1 MKDRTFFKR
10 LVSVAFCGMCMASS
24 MAQVTLNIDAGQRGA
39 SIGGRHY
46 GIFFE
51 EINHAG
57 DGGLYAELIHNRS
70 FEDNASNP
78 DKWWAVGNA
87 RMAVVTDGMLNE
99 AQEHALEL
107 EFKGAGDGVRNE
119 GFWGIHV
126 VNGQTYKLSF
136 WIKGSPAYKGVLTAE
151 LQTEGGQ
158 SLGSRELAVD
168 VGSEWTKLT
177 AEITATGEARDGWF
191 ALKGSVPGTVVLD
204 MVSLFPPTYKGRDNG
219 CRIDL
224 AEKLEAMKPSF
235 VRFPGGCYVEGHY
248 ANGKTNRFEWKNTIG
263 PIEERPGHMNQNWG
277 YRVSD
282 GFGFHEMLQL
292 TEDLGAEPLFVVNM
306 GMGHAWV
313 EDYTR
318 IDEYIQEALDA
329 IEYCNGDA
337 KTTKWGALRA
347 KNGHPEPFNLRL
359 LEIGNENYNF
369 SSENNNDQS
378 DHYAE
383 RYEQFRKAI
392 KAKYPELIDRFNIPL
407 DESPRRCV
415 NQIKDWKEM
424 SEKLLSDTELSHER
438 SKEYASY
445 IKDSMINELTELNR
459 TLMLSIDVIP
469 VPTDEAVREMQNRLL
484 GVETNV
490 TNWQRRQ
497 NSNNNFSAVVPY
509 DLEQQRKET
518 REMLD
523 DLTTRDQRMMF
534 AVVTLVHLADSKEEL
549 DSDTE
554 TLQSIARKHLCQLST
569 LNWQQAEGLV
579 TALPLG
585 LRRIDA
591 LRTLTTEALAVLM
604 PFKAQEIRHQ
614 GGVYYGQN
622 TISKNLILANR
633 WELLNANGFVL
644 GVSGSGKSFTAKREM
659 VGLALAAENGDGGV
673 PDDIIVIDPE
683 SEYRPLIEGLGGEV
697 IEVSATSPN
706 HINAMDMEQGYGDG
720 ENPVVLKSEFLLSL
734 CEQLM
739 GSGKLSAK
747 EKSII
752 DRCAAQCYR
761 EYIRRG
767 YTGAV
772 PTLQD
777 FHAELLRQ
785 PEPEARDV
793 ALAIELFTEGSLNT
807 FAKPTNVDTN
817 SRILCYDIRDLGRQ
831 LLPVGMLVVL
841 DSIFNR
847 IIRNRQQGRNTWIY
861 IDEIYLLFQHEYSAN
876 FLFTLWKRVRK
887 YRACCTGITQNVD
900 DLLQSHTARTMLAN
914 SEFLVMLNQAAT
926 DRTELARLLNIS
938 DNQLSYITNVDSGR
952 GLIKCGSA
960 IVPFM
965 DHFPKNNLYR
975 LMSTKPSEADA
986 AV

>member
-1 MKDRTFFKR
+1 MIKTLQNTLKQDKEQFTVPRSVQDAIPIRRIWPDGIFQFGSKFSKCIRFSDINYAIASKEDKTAMFLNYSELLNALDTGSTTKITINNKRLHRQNFEETILLPPRGDFLDGYRAEYNAMLTDKVTDASNSVVQERYITVSTHKKTVDEARTFFDRVIGDVTSR
-10 LVSVAFCGMCMASS
+10 LNKLDSHS
-24 MAQVTLNIDAGQRGA
+24 
-39 SIGGRHY
+39 
-46 GIFFE
+46 E
-51 EINHAG
+51 E
-57 DGGLYAELIHNRS
+57 
-70 FEDNASNP
+70 
-78 DKWWAVGNA
+78 
-87 RMAVVTDGMLNE
+87 
-99 AQEHALEL
+99 
-107 EFKGAGDGVRNE
+107 
-119 GFWGIHV
+119 
-126 VNGQTYKLSF
+126 
-136 WIKGSPAYKGVLTAE
+136 
-151 LQTEGGQ
+151 
-158 SLGSRELAVD
+158 
-168 VGSEWTKLT
+168 
-177 AEITATGEARDGWF
+177 
-191 ALKGSVPGTVVLD
+191 
-204 MVSLFPPTYKGRDNG
+204 
-219 CRIDL
+219 
-224 AEKLEAMKPSF
+224 
-235 VRFPGGCYVEGHY
+235 
-248 ANGKTNRFEWKNTIG
+248 
-263 PIEERPGHMNQNWG
+263 
-277 YRVSD
+277 
-282 GFGFHEMLQL
+282 
-292 TEDLGAEPLFVVNM
+292 
-306 GMGHAWV
+306 
-313 EDYTR
+313 
-318 IDEYIQEALDA
+318 LDA
-329 IEYCNGDA
+329 IERLRILHDFYRVGEETEFHFDLKDSMRKGASYKDAICPDSMEFKKDHFVMGD
-337 KTTKWGALRA
+337 
-347 KNGHPEPFNLRL
+347 
-359 LEIGNENYNF
+359 
-369 SSENNNDQS
+369 
-378 DHYAE
+378 
-383 RYEQFRKAI
+383 
-392 KAKYPELIDRFNIPL
+392 
-407 DESPRRCV
+407 
-415 NQIKDWKEM
+415 
-424 SEKLLSDTELSHER
+424 KLGRVLFL
-438 SKEYASY
+438 KEYASY

-622 TISKNLILANR
+622 VISKNLILANR

-659 VGLALAAENGDGGV
+659 VGLALAAKNGAGGL

-807 FAKPTNVDTN
+807 FAKPTNVDTDA
-817 SRILCYDIRDLGRQ
+817 RILCYDIRDLGRQ

-965 DHFPKNNLYR
+965 DNFPKNRLYK
-975 LMSTKPSEADA
+975 LMTTKPSDTDGTIGMGRA
-986 AV
+986 A

>member
-1 MKDRTFFKR
+1 MFLNYSELLNALDTGSTTKITINNKRLNRQNFEETILIPSHGDFLDGYRAEYNTMLTDKVTDASNSVVQERYIAVSTHKKSIEEARTFFDRITNDITSR
-10 LVSVAFCGMCMASS
+10 LSK
-24 MAQVTLNIDAGQRGA
+24 LDAH
-39 SIGGRHY
+39 S
-46 GIFFE
+46 E
-51 EINHAG
+51 E
-57 DGGLYAELIHNRS
+57 
-70 FEDNASNP
+70 
-78 DKWWAVGNA
+78 
-87 RMAVVTDGMLNE
+87 
-99 AQEHALEL
+99 
-107 EFKGAGDGVRNE
+107 
-119 GFWGIHV
+119 
-126 VNGQTYKLSF
+126 
-136 WIKGSPAYKGVLTAE
+136 
-151 LQTEGGQ
+151 
-158 SLGSRELAVD
+158 
-168 VGSEWTKLT
+168 
-177 AEITATGEARDGWF
+177 
-191 ALKGSVPGTVVLD
+191 
-204 MVSLFPPTYKGRDNG
+204 
-219 CRIDL
+219 
-224 AEKLEAMKPSF
+224 
-235 VRFPGGCYVEGHY
+235 
-248 ANGKTNRFEWKNTIG
+248 
-263 PIEERPGHMNQNWG
+263 
-277 YRVSD
+277 
-282 GFGFHEMLQL
+282 
-292 TEDLGAEPLFVVNM
+292 
-306 GMGHAWV
+306 
-313 EDYTR
+313 
-318 IDEYIQEALDA
+318 LDA
-329 IEYCNGDA
+329 IERLRILHDFYRVGEETEFRFDLKDSMRKGSSYKDA
-337 KTTKWGALRA
+337 ICPDSMEFKKDHFAM
-347 KNGHPEPFNLRL
+347 
-359 LEIGNENYNF
+359 GNKVGRVLF
-369 SSENNNDQS
+369 
-378 DHYAE
+378 
-383 RYEQFRKAI
+383 
-392 KAKYPELIDRFNIPL
+392 L
-407 DESPRRCV
+407 
-415 NQIKDWKEM
+415 
-424 SEKLLSDTELSHER
+424 
-438 SKEYASY
+438 KEYASY
-445 IKDSMINELTELNR
+445 IKDSMINELTEVNR

-554 TLQSIARKHLCQLST
+554 TLQAIARKHLCQPST
-569 LNWQQAEGLV
+569 LNWQQADGLV

-604 PFKAQEIRHQ
+604 PFKAQEIRHR

-622 TISKNLILANR
+622 VISKNLILANR

-659 VGLALAAENGDGGV
+659 VGLALAAENGEGGT

-761 EYIRRG
+761 EYIRGGYRG
-767 YTGAV
+767 TA

-807 FAKPTNVDTN
+807 FAKPTNVNTS

-965 DHFPKNNLYR
+965 DNFPRHTRLYQ
-975 LMSTKPSEADA
+975 LMTTKPSDSDDA
-986 AV
+986 GDLGRAA

>member
-1 MKDRTFFKR
+1 MIKTLQNTLKQDKEKFTVPRSVQDAIPIRRIWPDGVFQFGSKFSKCIRFSDINYAIASKEDKTAMFLNYSELLNALDTGSTTKITINNKRINRRNFESTILLPTQGDFLDGYRAEYNTMLMDKVTDASNSVVQERYITVSTHKKNIGEARTFFDRVTNDITSR
-10 LVSVAFCGMCMASS
+10 LNKLDSRS
-24 MAQVTLNIDAGQRGA
+24 
-39 SIGGRHY
+39 
-46 GIFFE
+46 E
-51 EINHAG
+51 EL
-57 DGGLYAELIHNRS
+57 D
-70 FEDNASNP
+70 
-78 DKWWAVGNA
+78 
-87 RMAVVTDGMLNE
+87 
-99 AQEHALEL
+99 ALERL
-107 EFKGAGDGVRNE
+107 
-119 GFWGIHV
+119 
-126 VNGQTYKLSF
+126 
-136 WIKGSPAYKGVLTAE
+136 
-151 LQTEGGQ
+151 
-158 SLGSRELAVD
+158 
-168 VGSEWTKLT
+168 
-177 AEITATGEARDGWF
+177 
-191 ALKGSVPGTVVLD
+191 
-204 MVSLFPPTYKGRDNG
+204 
-219 CRIDL
+219 RILHD
-224 AEKLEAMKPSF
+224 F
-235 VRFPGGCYVEGHY
+235 
-248 ANGKTNRFEWKNTIG
+248 
-263 PIEERPGHMNQNWG
+263 
-277 YRVSD
+277 YRV
-282 GFGFHEMLQL
+282 GEETEFHF
-292 TEDLGAEPLFVVNM
+292 DLKDSM
-306 GMGHAWV
+306 RKGHS
-313 EDYTR
+313 YK
-318 IDEYIQEALDA
+318 DA
-329 IEYCNGDA
+329 ICPDSMEVKKDHFVMGD
-337 KTTKWGALRA
+337 KFGRVL
-347 KNGHPEPFNLRL
+347 FL
-359 LEIGNENYNF
+359 
-369 SSENNNDQS
+369 
-378 DHYAE
+378 
-383 RYEQFRKAI
+383 
-392 KAKYPELIDRFNIPL
+392 
-407 DESPRRCV
+407 
-415 NQIKDWKEM
+415 
-424 SEKLLSDTELSHER
+424 
-438 SKEYASY
+438 KEYASY

-509 DLEQQRKET
+509 DLEQQRRET

-554 TLQSIARKHLCQLST
+554 TLQAIARKHLCQLST

-614 GGVYYGQN
+614 DGVYYGQN

-644 GVSGSGKSFTAKREM
+644 GVSGSGKSFTAKRAM
-659 VGLALAAENGDGGV
+659 VGLALAARNSADGM

-739 GSGKLSAK
+739 GAGKLSAK

-761 EYIRRG
+761 DYIRGG
-767 YTGAV
+767 YQGAV

-847 IIRNRQQGRNTWIY
+847 IIRNRRQGRNTWIY

-938 DNQLSYITNVDSGR
+938 DNQLSYITNVESGC

-960 IVPFM
+960 IVPFL
-965 DHFPKNNLYR
+965 DNFPKNRLYQ
-975 LMSTKPSEADA
+975 LMTTKPSDSDSTGEMGRA
-986 AV
+986 A

>member
-1 MKDRTFFKR
+1 MIKTLQNTLKQDKEKFTVPRSVQDAIPIRRIWPDGVFQFGSKFSKCIRFSDINYAIASKEDKTAMFLNYSELLNALDTGSTTKITINNKRINRRNFESTILLPTQGDFLDGYRAEYNTMLMDKVTDASNSVVQERYITVSTHKKNIGEARTFFDRVTNDITSR
-10 LVSVAFCGMCMASS
+10 LNKLDSRS
-24 MAQVTLNIDAGQRGA
+24 
-39 SIGGRHY
+39 
-46 GIFFE
+46 E
-51 EINHAG
+51 EL
-57 DGGLYAELIHNRS
+57 D
-70 FEDNASNP
+70 
-78 DKWWAVGNA
+78 
-87 RMAVVTDGMLNE
+87 
-99 AQEHALEL
+99 ALERL
-107 EFKGAGDGVRNE
+107 
-119 GFWGIHV
+119 
-126 VNGQTYKLSF
+126 
-136 WIKGSPAYKGVLTAE
+136 
-151 LQTEGGQ
+151 
-158 SLGSRELAVD
+158 
-168 VGSEWTKLT
+168 
-177 AEITATGEARDGWF
+177 
-191 ALKGSVPGTVVLD
+191 
-204 MVSLFPPTYKGRDNG
+204 
-219 CRIDL
+219 RILHD
-224 AEKLEAMKPSF
+224 F
-235 VRFPGGCYVEGHY
+235 
-248 ANGKTNRFEWKNTIG
+248 
-263 PIEERPGHMNQNWG
+263 
-277 YRVSD
+277 YRV
-282 GFGFHEMLQL
+282 GEETEFHF
-292 TEDLGAEPLFVVNM
+292 DLKDSM
-306 GMGHAWV
+306 RKGHS
-313 EDYTR
+313 YK
-318 IDEYIQEALDA
+318 DA
-329 IEYCNGDA
+329 ICPDSMEVKKDHFVMGD
-337 KTTKWGALRA
+337 KFGRVL
-347 KNGHPEPFNLRL
+347 FL
-359 LEIGNENYNF
+359 
-369 SSENNNDQS
+369 
-378 DHYAE
+378 
-383 RYEQFRKAI
+383 
-392 KAKYPELIDRFNIPL
+392 
-407 DESPRRCV
+407 
-415 NQIKDWKEM
+415 
-424 SEKLLSDTELSHER
+424 
-438 SKEYASY
+438 KEYASY

-509 DLEQQRKET
+509 DLEQQRRET

-554 TLQSIARKHLCQLST
+554 TLQAIARKHLCQLST

-622 TISKNLILANR
+622 VISKNLILANR

-659 VGLALAAENGDGGV
+659 VGLALAAENGDSGV

-965 DHFPKNNLYR
+965 DNFPKNRLYK
-975 LMSTKPSEADA
+975 LMTTKPSDSDNDGRMGRA
-986 AV
+986 A